1 MSLGLVSWCPCA
13 RCGSGH
19 DIVMAGAPGAI
30 QHGQPM
36 ALLCAQT
43 WRRSICLPR
52 CVSAAGGL
60 HQYSDRP
67 GQRGNPSDDQLS
79 AHENGRRFFA
89 EKRAKSEEIWS
100 TRQFDQIAA
109 CCREASGALDQQEPV
124 ALGWYKDEVVVVSQG
139 VFTSTGM
146 VMEDT
151 PAGAATVK
159 VIFPSGLNGRIPA
172 VAVSR
177 AA

>member
-1 MSLGLVSWCPCA
+1 MGNLWLCCVPRRGGVQYAFHGVFRLRVVY
-13 RCGSGH
+13 
-19 DIVMAGAPGAI
+19 INTAI
-30 QHGQPM
+30 
-36 ALLCAQT
+36 AL
-43 WRRSICLPR
+43 
-52 CVSAAGGL
+52 VSAATL
-60 HQYSDRP
+60 
-67 GQRGNPSDDQLS
+67 
-79 AHENGRRFFA
+79 AMIHEL
-89 EKRAKSEEIWS
+89 
-100 TRQFDQIAA
+100 
-109 CCREASGALDQQEPV
+109 EASGALDQQEPV